1 MQLVRSMIVGAS
13 FLAFSAFAVVQSSAQ
28 PGERKPIVP
37 VAKTPVYDESADAKS
52 QIAAALAAAKRD
64 HTRVLIQWGG
74 NWCPWCIRMDE
85 LMKSDQAIAKAIQ
98 YEYKIVHV
106 DCGRPNGKNMV
117 LAAGYGATGMREH
130 GFPFLT
136 VLDEDG
142 KPIANRETR
151 TLELDGHKGQQESL
165 KAGHDPKALLKFLD
179 DHKAPA
185 PDAGALLDAAVAKA
199 GKEGKVVFV
208 HYGAP
213 WCVWC
218 RRMEGWM
225 ARPEVASVLAKDF
238 VDLKIDTDRYAGGAA
253 LLKKHRKS
261 DGGGIP
267 WFVFLDD
274 KANAVADSDGPEGN
288 IGFPATA
295 AEVEHF
301 AAMLNKVRRNMTES
315 DVEALIDSLK
325 AESAKGQ
332 GH

>member
-1 MQLVRSMIVGAS
+1 MHLARSILVGAPLVL
-13 FLAFSAFAVVQSSAQ
+13 LAAVASAQPAPQ
-28 PGERKPIVP
+28 PGERKPLVP
-37 VAKTPVYDESADAKS
+37 VAKTPVYDESADAKA
-52 QIAAALAAAKRD
+52 QIAAALAAARRD

-74 NWCPWCIRMDE
+74 NWCPWCIRLDE
-85 LMKSDQAIAKAIQ
+85 LMKSDKAVAKAIQ
-98 YEYKIVHV
+98 YEYKLVHV
-106 DCGRPNGKNMV
+106 DCGRPNGKNMG
-117 LAAGYGATGMREH
+117 LAAGYGASGMRGH

-151 TLELDGHKGQQESL
+151 TLELDSSKGQQESL

-185 PDAGALLDAAVAKA
+185 PDAQALLDAAVAKA
-199 GKEGKVVFV
+199 GKEGKRVFV

-218 RRMEGWM
+218 RRLETWM
-225 ARPEVASVLAKDF
+225 ARPEVAALLAKDF
-238 VDLKIDTDRYAGGAA
+238 VDLRIDTDRYTGGSA

-267 WFVFLDD
+267 WFAFLDD
-274 KANAVADSDGPEGN
+274 KAGAIADSDGPEGN

-315 DVEALIDSLK
+315 DVKALIDSLK
-325 AESAKGQ
+325 AESDKGR